1 MTLVYNFFV
10 FLFNQSINK
19 LPFFYYHSNLCKKI
33 SNHARRYIG
42 CCVAG
47 SNSIGKVQT
56 ATSVIEDMM
65 KFIRKYRR
73 DQSIIVAS
81 LLFIQLQYISLN
93 CNIFSNVLAANVEST
108 TTTAGATDFLAAT
121 WDTMSLTI
129 EELWLRETKN
139 AEEEIERQMLGLTE
153 GNSMSMII
161 PTPAPAAAPSPIAT
175 TLVPVDDTPTIGP
188 TPENCLNGRTS
199 EQYLL
204 DTLAAITTSLDVLL
218 NPATPQGQAFNFLLN
233 DTLIDDDDAICNYTT
248 LQQRY
253 GLGTLL
259 HKSQRCSPVYCLSVT
274 KLNHH
279 FPFSFSVRA
288 QMYSHVL
295 LCDRRLIMGKQYQL
309 GTIIHT
315 RMYMVWCLL

>member
-1 MTLVYNFFV
+1 
-10 FLFNQSINK
+10 
-19 LPFFYYHSNLCKKI
+19 
-33 SNHARRYIG
+33 
-42 CCVAG
+42 
-47 SNSIGKVQT
+47 
-56 ATSVIEDMM
+56 
-65 KFIRKYRR
+65 
-73 DQSIIVAS
+73 
-81 LLFIQLQYISLN
+81 
-93 CNIFSNVLAANVEST
+93 
-108 TTTAGATDFLAAT
+108 
-121 WDTMSLTI
+121 
-129 EELWLRETKN
+129 
-139 AEEEIERQMLGLTE
+139 
-153 GNSMSMII
+153 MSMII